1 MKRNGS
7 LDSLRVLS
15 CFLVILLHV
24 SAGFVI
30 GHIKDYNFQFTVGN
44 FFDSIS
50 RVSVPLFVML
60 SGSLL
65 LENPKN
71 KEYRFFYNKS
81 FKKIVV
87 PTLIWSTVYFI
98 YSVILKYLSFKISG
112 KIFDYITPIK
122 DWILGKPFY
131 HLWYLYMI
139 LWLYLITPI
148 IIRLKEDISKKNFL
162 RTSISLIFISIFI
175 SKYSGDKLLWVI
187 QFIVYL
193 GYFMIGHSL
202 KEYSKNKSFNP
213 VTSSIIAISSGII
226 VFVITEIIVKYNLL
240 NKTLY
245 FYGNLTP
252 FVIIGSIFTFITF
265 LNIKIENKKLTH
277 LASHSFNIYLLH
289 AGVLNTIKIFFNF
302 ILKLDYLKYNAVW
315 FIPILTF
322 VVFVFSYIG
331 SLFIQNFV
339 NKVLVFYKKIKIA

>member
-15 CFLVILLHV
+15 CFLVVLLHV
-24 SAGFVI
+24 SASFVT
-30 GHIKDYNFQFTVGN
+30 GYVENYNFQFTVGN

-65 LENPKN
+65 LENSKN
-71 KEYRFFYNKS
+71 KDYRFFYNKS

-87 PTLIWSTVYFI
+87 PTLIWSSIYFI
-98 YSVILKYLSFKISG
+98 YSVILKYLDFKI
-112 KIFDYITPIK
+112 
-122 DWILGKPFY
+122 LGRPFY

-139 LWLYLITPI
+139 LGLYLVTPI
-148 IIRLKEDISKKNFL
+148 IIRVKEDISKKDFL

-202 KEYSKNKSFNP
+202 KEYSKTKYFNP
-213 VTSSIIAISSGII
+213 ILTSIMAISSGIM
-226 VFVITEIIVKYNLL
+226 VFVITEIIVKYNFL
-240 NKTLY
+240 NKTFY

-252 FVIIGSIFTFITF
+252 FVIIGSILTFITF
-265 LNIKIENKKLTH
+265 LNIKIENKKLNH
-277 LASHSFNIYLLH
+277 LATHSFNIYLIH
-289 AGVLNTIKIFFNF
+289 AGILQVIQLFLKI
-302 ILKLDYLKYNAVW
+302 ILKIDYLKYNAIW
-315 FIPILTF
+315 FVPVLTF
-322 VVFVFSYIG
+322 VVFGLSYIG
-331 SLFIQNFV
+331 SLLVQTSIQFLYH
-339 NKVLVFYKKIKIA
+339 KTKI